1 MVQILT
7 SIENIFPIIF
17 IIALGFYLN
26 EKEWFGKEFGAN
38 ISRLVMNVALPASIF
53 ISVLKYLTLDKLIE
67 VAPGLLFTF
76 GGVMLAYL
84 AGYLVIKIFKVPA
97 GRRGVLLNMFAN
109 ANTIFIGLPLNI
121 ALFGDNSISYFL
133 VYYITNTISTWA
145 FGALLIAQDAKNP
158 EDKQKGNF
166 NWRKLL
172 PAPLVGFL
180 ISLFFLF
187 FKIPVPT
194 FVDSTL
200 SYIGNIVTPLSLIY
214 IGIVLSK
221 AGLSSIRFDRDTV
234 LALIGRFLLSPI
246 LMYLILALWGS
257 QLPRIEYN
265 TFMVQAAV
273 PRLAVLPI
281 LANEGK
287 GDVQYATNVVT
298 TSTILF
304 VVVIPI
310 VVSLLG

>member
-17 IIALGFYLN
+17 IIALGFNLN
-26 EKEWFGKEFGAN
+26 EKGWFGKEFGAN

-200 SYIGNIVTPLSLIY
+200 SYIGSIVTPLSLIY

-273 PRLAVLPI
+273 PGLAVLPI

>member
-26 EKEWFGKEFGAN
+26 EEGWFGKEFGAN

-187 FKIPVPT
+187 FKLPVPT

-200 SYIGNIVTPLSLIY
+200 SYIGSIVTPLSLIY

-273 PRLAVLPI
+273 PGLAVLPI

>member
-17 IIALGFYLN
+17 IIALDFYLN
-26 EKEWFGKEFGAN
+26 EKGWFGKEFGAN

-76 GGVMLAYL
+76 GGVILAYL

-158 EDKQKGNF
+158 EDKQTGNF

-273 PRLAVLPI
+273 PGLAVLPI

>member
-26 EKEWFGKEFGAN
+26 EKGWFGMEFGAN

-76 GGVMLAYL
+76 GGVILAYL

-145 FGALLIAQDAKNP
+145 FGALSIAQDAKNP

-180 ISLFFLF
+180 LSLFFLF

-273 PRLAVLPI
+273 PGLAVLPI

>member
-1 MVQILT
+1 M
-7 SIENIFPIIF
+7 
-17 IIALGFYLN
+17 
-26 EKEWFGKEFGAN
+26 
-38 ISRLVMNVALPASIF
+38 
-53 ISVLKYLTLDKLIE
+53 
-67 VAPGLLFTF
+67 
-76 GGVMLAYL
+76 
-84 AGYLVIKIFKVPA
+84 
-97 GRRGVLLNMFAN
+97 
-109 ANTIFIGLPLNI
+109 
-121 ALFGDNSISYFL
+121 
-133 VYYITNTISTWA
+133 
-145 FGALLIAQDAKNP
+145 LIAQDAKNP

-273 PRLAVLPI
+273 PGLAVLPI

>member
-1 MVQILT
+1 
-7 SIENIFPIIF
+7 
-17 IIALGFYLN
+17 N
-26 EKEWFGKEFGAN
+26 EKGWFGKEFGAN
-38 ISRLVMNVALPASIF
+38 ISRFVMNVALPASIF

-76 GGVMLAYL
+76 GGVILAYL

-145 FGALLIAQDAKNP
+145 FGALLIAQDAKNL
-158 EDKQKGNF
+158 EDRQKGNF

-273 PRLAVLPI
+273 PGLAVLPI

>member
-1 MVQILT
+1 
-7 SIENIFPIIF
+7 
-17 IIALGFYLN
+17 
-26 EKEWFGKEFGAN
+26 
-38 ISRLVMNVALPASIF
+38 MNVALPASIF

-187 FKIPVPT
+187 FKLPVPT

-273 PRLAVLPI
+273 PGLAVLPI